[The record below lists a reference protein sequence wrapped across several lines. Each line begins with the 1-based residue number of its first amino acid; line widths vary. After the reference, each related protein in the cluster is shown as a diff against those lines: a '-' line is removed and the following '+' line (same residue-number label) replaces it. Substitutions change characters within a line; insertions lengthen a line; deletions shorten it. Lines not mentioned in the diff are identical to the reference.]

1 MFVIVEDL
9 HFYLIAVPAVLI
21 YGMGKGG
28 LGAGAGAI
36 SVPMMSL
43 TIEPLQAAAILL
55 PIICVMD
62 LQVIRLFWGRFDN
75 ASLRVLI
82 PATIVGVAI
91 GSLLMGVLPSAGL
104 KVMLGAIAVLFCLD
118 HWSRA
123 RRTKPDRTPGEWAGR
138 FWGVVAGITSTHAH
152 AGAPPLSVYLLP
164 KKLDKIVLVGTFGVV
179 FAVLNYVKL
188 IPYTLL
194 GQFDLRNLGTSLI
207 LLPLAP
213 VGVWLGFR
221 LLHRFEQVTIYR
233 IMYALLFLTGIK
245 LLYDGWFG
253 A

>member
-1 MFVIVEDL
+1 MFVIVEDM
-9 HFYLIAVPAVLI
+9 HFYLVAIPAVLI

-28 LGAGAGAI
+28 LGGGAGAI

-62 LQVIRLFWGRFDN
+62 LQVIRLFWGKFDT

-82 PATIVGVAI
+82 PSTIVGVAI
-91 GSLLMGVLPSAGL
+91 GSMLMGVLPSAGM
-104 KVMLGAIAVLFCLD
+104 KVILGTIAVLFCLD
-118 HWSRA
+118 HWTSARRA
-123 RRTKPDRTPGEWAGR
+123 RSDRTPGDWAGR

-188 IPYTLL
+188 VPYTLL

-233 IMYALLFLTGIK
+233 IMYAFLFLTGIK